1 LILREHGSG
10 PEPALN
16 WRVAMGKRLAIRT
29 FVFVAYGMI
38 PSVPALRLFGALVA
52 LWVLPAGLHAAAATE
67 LGEAAGSISVPGT
80 RSEAEIQ
87 DVVVRALVGRQWEVV
102 SKGPDRVVGYLK
114 HRGNEA
120 TLTIVYSTA
129 KIDLFCVGWKIDKA
143 GVRQKPEQP
152 KGWLNYIKADI
163 SKILS
168 RTGAAAP

>member
-1 LILREHGSG
+1 MIFAYVMSSSVAFILR
-10 PEPALN
+10 L
-16 WRVAMGKRLAIRT
+16 
-29 FVFVAYGMI
+29 
-38 PSVPALRLFGALVA
+38 GALA
-52 LWVLPAGLHAAAATE
+52 AFWFLPAGVQAAAAGE

-87 DVVVRALVGRQWEVV
+87 DLIVRALVGRQWEVV

-120 TLTIVYSTA
+120 TLTLVYSSA

-163 SKILS
+163 SKTLS

>member
-1 LILREHGSG
+1 MTFLRRLSAVFLLWIA
-10 PEPALN
+10 PA
-16 WRVAMGKRLAIRT
+16 V
-29 FVFVAYGMI
+29 V
-38 PSVPALRLFGALVA
+38 
-52 LWVLPAGLHAAAATE
+52 HAAAAGE
-67 LGEAAGSISVPGT
+67 LGEPAGSISVPGT

>member
-1 LILREHGSG
+1 MRG
-10 PEPALN
+10 
-16 WRVAMGKRLAIRT
+16 
-29 FVFVAYGMI
+29 FVFVAYAMI
-38 PSVPALRLFGALVA
+38 PSLPAFRLLGAFVA
-52 LWVLPAGLHAAAATE
+52 LCFLPAGLYAAAASE
-67 LGEAAGSISVPGT
+67 LGEPAGSISVPGKRT
-80 RSEAEIQ
+80 EAEIQ

-120 TLTIVYSTA
+120 TLTIVYSSA

-152 KGWLNYIKADI
+152 KGWLNYIKGDI

-168 RTGAAAP
+168 RTSSAAP